1 MSAETAAPP
10 IRSAAEIDYPPFSI
24 VDEQGKASGFSVEL
38 LRAALSA
45 MGRDVTFKTGPWAG
59 VRGWLE
65 KGEIDALP
73 LAGRTPERESLFDFT
88 FPYMTLHGAIVVR
101 KTTSDIWHLGDLAG
115 RTVAVMKG
123 DNAEEFLR
131 RKNRGIDIRTT
142 ATFEEALREL
152 SAGHH
157 DAVFIQRLVALRLIQ
172 ESGITN
178 VKVVNRPVE
187 EFSQD
192 FCFAVK
198 EGDRD
203 TLALLNEGLSIVM
216 ADGTYRHL
224 HAKWFASMELPTH
237 RRIVIGGDHNF
248 PPFEYLDENGRPTG
262 YNVDLTRAIAREVGL
277 DIEIRLGPWAKIREA
292 LARGEVDAIQGMF
305 YSHQRDLTFDFSP
318 SHTVNHCVAVVR
330 KEDGPPPARIE
341 ELMQKRIV
349 VQEGDIMHDFALE
362 KKFKKIFAAE
372 AQEDALRELA
382 QGKHD
387 VALVSRLT
395 ALYWIK
401 QYGWE
406 TLVVGKKPFVS
417 HEYCYAVPKNKK
429 SLLAQFSEGLNIL
442 EKTGEYRRIQE
453 KWFGV
458 YEDLPPTLA
467 EVMRHVALIAG
478 PLLLLLCG
486 FFLWSWSLRK
496 QVAAR
501 TEALRKS
508 EEFQR
513 AMVDCSP
520 VAIYSVDFGG
530 RVMAWNS
537 SAERIFGWREEE
549 VAGKPL
555 PIVPEERRGEFDTI
569 RKQIMAGQI
578 FVGREVVRKKKDGTL
593 FHGSLSAAPIRDAEG
608 EMTGIIAAM
617 EDISERKASEIRV
630 QHLNNVLRAIREVNQ
645 LIVRERDPERLI
657 EEGCRLLVENRGYP
671 SALIVLT
678 DAENRPVSWSMA
690 GLAAASEELAA
701 LLENGN

>member
-1 MSAETAAPP
+1 MRSAPFFKFLFGRLRCPAAALCILFSLVSGFFAAEAVAVETAAPA
-10 IRSAAEIDYPPFSI
+10 IRSAAEIAYPPFSI
-24 VDEQGKASGFSVEL
+24 VDEKGRASGFSVEL
-38 LRAALSA
+38 LRSALSA
-45 MGRDVTFKTGPWAG
+45 LGREVTFRTGPWAE

-73 LAGRTPERESLFDFT
+73 LVGRTPERESLFDFT

-101 KTTSDIWHLGDLAG
+101 KTTSDIWDLGDLAG
-115 RTVAVMKG
+115 RNVVVMKG

-131 RKNRGIDIRTT
+131 RKERGITIHTT
-142 ATFEEALREL
+142 NTFQDALREL
-152 SAGHH
+152 SEGHH

-172 ESGITN
+172 EGGITN

-187 EFSQD
+187 EFRQD

-237 RRIVIGGDHNF
+237 RRIVVGGDHNF
-248 PPFEYLDENGRPTG
+248 PPYEYLDENGRPAG
-262 YNVDLTRAIAREVGL
+262 YNVDLTRAIAQEVGL
-277 DIEIRLGPWAKIREA
+277 DVEIRLGPWAESREA
-292 LARGEVDAIQGMF
+292 LARGEIDVIQGMF
-305 YSHQRDLTFDFSP
+305 YSPQRDLTFDLSP
-318 SHTVNHCVAVVR
+318 PHAVNHCVAVVR
-330 KEDGPPPARIE
+330 QGQGPPPANVE

-349 VQEGDIMHDFALE
+349 VQEGDIMHDFAVEKGLE
-362 KKFKKIFAAE
+362 AVFAAD
-372 AQEDALRELA
+372 AQEDALRQLA

-406 TLVVGKKPFVS
+406 NLVVGKKPFVS
-417 HEYCYAVPKNKK
+417 HEYCYAVPKNQKA
-429 SLLAQFSEGLNIL
+429 LLAQFSEGLNIL
-442 EKTGEYRRIQE
+442 EETGEYRRIQE

-467 EVMRHVALIAG
+467 EIVRHAALIAG
-478 PLLLLLCG
+478 PLLLLLFG

-530 RVMAWNS
+530 RVMA
-537 SAERIFGWREEE
+537 
-549 VAGKPL
+549 
-555 PIVPEERRGEFDTI
+555 
-569 RKQIMAGQI
+569 
-578 FVGREVVRKKKDGTL
+578 
-593 FHGSLSAAPIRDAEG
+593 
-608 EMTGIIAAM
+608 
-617 EDISERKASEIRV
+617 
-630 QHLNNVLRAIREVNQ
+630 
-645 LIVRERDPERLI
+645 
-657 EEGCRLLVENRGYP
+657 
-671 SALIVLT
+671 
-678 DAENRPVSWSMA
+678 
-690 GLAAASEELAA
+690 
-701 LLENGN
+701 